1 MRMGEYVLFKSVL
14 NIVTTNLS
22 RICQMV
28 AKGLASKL
36 YPEKPEEG
44 VDQMG
49 AVVV

>member
-1 MRMGEYVLFKSVL
+1 VCMGEYVSFKSL
-14 NIVTTNLS
+14 LSLVTTNLS

-44 VDQMG
+44 VEQTG